1 MQKVYCVQNK
11 ENSGQLE
18 AVSVMNV
25 TDLQARDMG
34 QAVTKELEISLA
46 CSSLAALHVCP
57 NLVKVFSL
65 FRSEC
70 PVPPGLWNSSST
82 TPPMPTPA
90 FGEARS
96 SSRGGGA
103 VVPLAGRIWT

>member
-1 MQKVYCVQNK
+1 MAHAKKVYCVQNK

-57 NLVKVFSL
+57 TWSKCSL
-65 FRSEC
+65 YFAVS
-70 PVPPGLWNSSST
+70 PVPPGLWNSYY
-82 TPPMPTPA
+82 PPMPTPA
-90 FGEARS
+90 FGEAR
-96 SSRGGGA
+96 
-103 VVPLAGRIWT
+103 